1 MERND
6 REWIIVENAHTNNL
20 KNVSI
25 NIPKHKIVVFSGVS
39 GSGKS
44 SLLLDTIYTEAQRQL
59 IETFSSF
66 ARARLPKLSRPDVD
80 EIKNLSTPIVIDQK
94 KMGSNLRSTVG
105 TATEL
110 ATYIRLLYS
119 RIGQP
124 FINQPSFAFS
134 FNHPEGMCQCC
145 HGLGK
150 VVHIDEDSFLDR
162 EKSLREGAIL
172 HPFYKKNS
180 YMLKELIQY
189 GIFDNDKPLREWS
202 KEELHKLLYSEPIE
216 LSKEQTGLTYRRFH
230 EGIITKI
237 ERSVMEKGNDE
248 KEEDEQNER
257 ERFLVY
263 KTCPE
268 CHGTRINK
276 RARSVK
282 INGIG
287 IDEAFR
293 MELSELLEFMRN
305 VNDPQGISVPLIRK
319 IVYVL
324 EQLVR
329 IGVPYLTL
337 ERPVSTLSGGES
349 QRVKMARQLDCN
361 LTDLLYV
368 LDEPSV
374 GLHPRDTERLIALF
388 NELRDKG
395 NSVFVVEHDP
405 DIIRSAEW
413 VVDMGPKAG
422 SLGGSVIY
430 NGTAE
435 GLLSAEGLTAEQLRK
450 RLGSDS
456 FRPTRQWSDYYL
468 IENACENNL
477 KNITVRI
484 PKGVLT
490 VVTGVSGC
498 GKSSLIHGCFV
509 PQHPEACVI
518 NQEPVGRTTRG
529 NIVSYMGVFTHI
541 RKLFS
546 ETTGQEQSL
555 FSFNAAGACPKCEGR
570 GFLSFE
576 MSFLDAVRT
585 KCDDCNGKRY
595 NSRAQSY
602 KYKGKDISEVLDL
615 TVNQA
620 FDFFGD
626 VPSILKHIT
635 LLQDVGLGYLTLGQS
650 LSSLSGGE
658 SQRLKIATV
667 FEEDRRTICHG
678 RANYRAAHERHR
690 ELLLYHRQACQLW
703 EHRDNHRTQPRHH
716 TACRLDDR
724 PWSRRRLQRR
734 IPSLRGTSLR
744 CRVRSAFNNGTFL
757 VMLHYLDGII
767 ACRI

>member
-145 HGLGK
+145 QGLGK

-529 NIVSYMGVFTHI
+529 NIVSYMGVFNHI

-667 FEEDRRTICHG
+667 LKKTGGLYVMDEPTTGLHMNDIENFFSIIDRLVNSGNTVIIIEHNPDIIRRADWMLDLGPEGGSKGGYLLFEG
-678 RANYRAAHERHR
+678 RPCDAVSDPHSITGR
-690 ELLLYHRQACQLW
+690 
-703 EHRDNHRTQPRHH
+703 
-716 TACRLDDR
+716 
-724 PWSRRRLQRR
+724 
-734 IPSLRGTSLR
+734 
-744 CRVRSAFNNGTFL
+744 FL
-757 VMLHYLDGII
+757 
-767 ACRI
+767 

>member
-44 SLLLDTIYTEAQRQL
+44 SLLFDTIYTEAQRQL

-529 NIVSYMGVFTHI
+529 NIVSYMGVFNHI

-667 FEEDRRTICHG
+667 LKKTGGLYVMDEPTTGLHMNDIDNFFSIIDRLVNSGNTVIIIEHNPDIIRRADWMIDLGPEGGSKGGYLLFEG
-678 RANYRAAHERHR
+678 RPCDAVSDPHSITGR
-690 ELLLYHRQACQLW
+690 
-703 EHRDNHRTQPRHH
+703 
-716 TACRLDDR
+716 
-724 PWSRRRLQRR
+724 
-734 IPSLRGTSLR
+734 
-744 CRVRSAFNNGTFL
+744 FL
-757 VMLHYLDGII
+757 
-767 ACRI
+767 

>member
-44 SLLLDTIYTEAQRQL
+44 SLLFDTIYTEAQRQL

-145 HGLGK
+145 QGLGK

-405 DIIRSAEW
+405 DIIRCAEW

-468 IENACENNL
+468 IENACDNNL

-529 NIVSYMGVFTHI
+529 NIVSYMGVFNHI

-667 FEEDRRTICHG
+667 LKKTGGLYVMDEPTTGLHMNDIENFFSIIDRLVNSGNTVIIIEHNPDIIRRADWMIDLGPEGGSKGGYLLFEG
-678 RANYRAAHERHR
+678 RPCGAVSDPHSITGR
-690 ELLLYHRQACQLW
+690 
-703 EHRDNHRTQPRHH
+703 
-716 TACRLDDR
+716 
-724 PWSRRRLQRR
+724 
-734 IPSLRGTSLR
+734 
-744 CRVRSAFNNGTFL
+744 FL
-757 VMLHYLDGII
+757 
-767 ACRI
+767 

>member
-405 DIIRSAEW
+405 DIIRCAEW

-529 NIVSYMGVFTHI
+529 NIVSYMGVFNHI

-667 FEEDRRTICHG
+667 LKKTGGLYVMDEPTTGLHMNDIENFFSIIDRLVNSGNTVIIIEHNPDIIRRADWMLDLGPEGGSKGGYLLFEG
-678 RANYRAAHERHR
+678 RPCDAVSDPHSITGR
-690 ELLLYHRQACQLW
+690 
-703 EHRDNHRTQPRHH
+703 
-716 TACRLDDR
+716 
-724 PWSRRRLQRR
+724 
-734 IPSLRGTSLR
+734 
-744 CRVRSAFNNGTFL
+744 FL
-757 VMLHYLDGII
+757 
-767 ACRI
+767 

>member
-6 REWIIVENAHTNNL
+6 SEWIIVENAHTNNL

-44 SLLLDTIYTEAQRQL
+44 SLLFDTIYTEAQRQL

-287 IDEAFR
+287 IDEASR

-305 VNDPQGISVPLIRK
+305 VNDPHGISVPLIRK

-405 DIIRSAEW
+405 DIIRCAEW

-529 NIVSYMGVFTHI
+529 NIVSYMGVFNHI

-667 FEEDRRTICHG
+667 LKKTGGLYVMDEPTTGLHMNDIENFFSIIDRLVNSGNTVIIIEHNPDIIRRADWMIDLGPEGGSKGGYLLFEG
-678 RANYRAAHERHR
+678 RPCDAVSDPHSITGR
-690 ELLLYHRQACQLW
+690 
-703 EHRDNHRTQPRHH
+703 
-716 TACRLDDR
+716 
-724 PWSRRRLQRR
+724 
-734 IPSLRGTSLR
+734 
-744 CRVRSAFNNGTFL
+744 FL
-757 VMLHYLDGII
+757 
-767 ACRI
+767 

>member
-44 SLLLDTIYTEAQRQL
+44 SLLFDTIYTEAQRQL

-405 DIIRSAEW
+405 DIIRRAEW

-422 SLGGSVIY
+422 SLGGNVIY

-529 NIVSYMGVFTHI
+529 NIVSYMGVFNHI

-667 FEEDRRTICHG
+667 LKKTGGLYVMDEPTTGLHMNDIENFFSIIDRLVNSGNTVIIIEHNPDIIRRADWMIDLGPEGGSKGGYLLFEG
-678 RANYRAAHERHR
+678 RPCDAVSDPHSITGR
-690 ELLLYHRQACQLW
+690 
-703 EHRDNHRTQPRHH
+703 
-716 TACRLDDR
+716 
-724 PWSRRRLQRR
+724 
-734 IPSLRGTSLR
+734 
-744 CRVRSAFNNGTFL
+744 FL
-757 VMLHYLDGII
+757 
-767 ACRI
+767 